1 MAVSQCAPPSLD
13 TDGTSSGNFHSTVDW
28 SMLMDS
34 LLWVFSALDGL
45 LEYSL
50 YRSCSTPAVGM
61 LVAGSWSP
69 WRESTSGNPSSCFPV
84 LVNSSILTSNSTNQ
98 FHQPSAELEC
108 IWILSAICSVF
119 LSAISFYVSIIFLL
133 NTFSKQSTSVSVPLW
148 STNKPWGWHCF
159 KMDCF
164 LGEWCY
170 YFWDNWIFKWVVFVL
185 WIDLFFFFVFCIRMH
200 IWILPLS

>member
-108 IWILSAICSVF
+108 IWILSAICSIF
-119 LSAISFYVSIIFLL
+119 LSAIFFLFLLFSCLIHSVNSPHQFLYLFGPQINLEADTVSKWIVSLGNGVIIFEITESL
-133 NTFSKQSTSVSVPLW
+133 NELS
-148 STNKPWGWHCF
+148 
-159 KMDCF
+159 
-164 LGEWCY
+164 
-170 YFWDNWIFKWVVFVL
+170 
-185 WIDLFFFFVFCIRMH
+185 LFYG
-200 IWILPLS
+200 